1 MGGERGDFV
10 GLTFGEFGSRRF
22 RKVCTELKIESQSAG
37 GREEQRSDEGL
48 ML

>member
-1 MGGERGDFV
+1 MGGERGD
-10 GLTFGEFGSRRF
+10 LESTRFGEFGSGRF
-22 RKVCTELKIESQSAG
+22 RKDCTDFEMESQRDR